1 MTTQTA
7 PVILAAMPESIDG
20 LLSIF
25 QDLYVKLGTVALDI
39 DGYETFRD
47 ASYLGT
53 AKDTIEE
60 LALVARLAQCG
71 LLARRYSEEASR

>member
-1 MTTQTA
+1 MTTQTR
-7 PVILAAMPESIDG
+7 PITLLAIPDPIDG
-20 LLSIF
+20 LVSLF
-25 QDLYVKLGTVALDI
+25 QDIAVKAGTVALDL

-71 LLARRYSEEASR
+71 LLARQYSEEVRS